1 MTVPFHSRH
10 FADADAPAV
19 AALVSRL
26 YPDRAVSATE
36 LLNFDR
42 DQQNAGSRH
51 ARFLALTPGE
61 ELAGFAAYSQSLG
74 QFHPRRFR
82 LELIVAP
89 EWRQQGIGAA
99 LYAWAETQLLALD
112 VLVLRSD
119 VSEADEAAQRFA
131 RQRGFAE
138 ERRTWVSSLDVTHFD
153 DAPYAG
159 LEARLLAGGLQLLS
173 AADLARQHPD
183 DWHARMHTLFSEVR
197 LDVPRTDPATPISLE
212 QYREW
217 ILDDPGF
224 LPQAFV
230 LAQTL
235 GGELV
240 GQSDLYRSQNSR
252 DLFIGLTGVK
262 RAWRGL
268 GLATALKLRGVQYAQ
283 AQGVTRI
290 WTDNESSNAPMLR
303 VNERLGFV
311 REPARLS
318 MVRHWPDL

>member
-1 MTVPFHSRH
+1 MTALYRN
-10 FADADAPAV
+10 FAESDAPAV

-36 LLNFDR
+36 LLNADR

-51 ARFLALTPGE
+51 ARFLALAPGG
-61 ELAGFAAYSQSLG
+61 ELAGFSAYDQSLG

-82 LELIVAP
+82 LEVIVAP

-99 LYAWAETQLLALD
+99 LYAWAETQLLTVNALT
-112 VLVLRSD
+112 VRSN
-119 VSEADEAAQRFA
+119 VSEDDEAAQRFA

-153 DAPYAG
+153 AAPYAG
-159 LEARLLAGGLQLLS
+159 LEARLLAGGVQLLS
-173 AADLARQHPD
+173 AADLARQHPH
-183 DWHARMHTLFSEVR
+183 DWQARLHALFSEVR
-197 LDVPRTDPATPISLE
+197 LDVPRSDPATPISLS

-217 ILDDPGF
+217 ILEDPGF
-224 LPQAFV
+224 LPEAFI
-230 LAQTL
+230 LARTQ

-240 GQSDLYRSQNSR
+240 GQSDLYRSQNSP
-252 DLFIGLTGVK
+252 DLFIGLTGVQ

-268 GLATALKLRGVQYAQ
+268 GLATALKLRGVRYAQ
-283 AQGVTRI
+283 AQGVARI

-318 MVRHWPDL
+318 VVRHWPEV